1 MTQSTITV
9 QFNGQTIDL
18 PSGTTIERLLQL
30 AEMQG
35 QALAVEVNLDI
46 VPRDE
51 HATRSLCD
59 GDCVEAVTLVGGG

>member
-18 PSGTTIERLLQL
+18 PGGTTIEELLQL
-30 AEMQG
+30 AQMQG

-51 HATRSLCD
+51 HSTRSLCD